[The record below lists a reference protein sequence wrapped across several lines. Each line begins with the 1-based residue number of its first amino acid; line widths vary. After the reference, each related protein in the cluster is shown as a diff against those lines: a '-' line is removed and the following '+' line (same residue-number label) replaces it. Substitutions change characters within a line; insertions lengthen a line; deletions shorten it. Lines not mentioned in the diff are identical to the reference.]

1 MVAMVT
7 TPADVSVTV
16 RATMHPIAGI
26 AGDREV
32 YRQKFLNRAG
42 DNSVS
47 RTAPQ
52 RLSAGHPCVLQDGHT
67 SLHANDSQRASKAR
81 SVRSLPA
88 RSPWGLT
95 SGLGC

>member
-1 MVAMVT
+1 
-7 TPADVSVTV
+7 
-16 RATMHPIAGI
+16 MHPIAGI

-88 RSPWGLT
+88 IAVGPDFWAGMLTIGWPRSPTNACLK
-95 SGLGC
+95 SQ

>member
-1 MVAMVT
+1 
-7 TPADVSVTV
+7 
-16 RATMHPIAGI
+16 MHPIAGI

-67 SLHANDSQRASKAR
+67 SLHANQLSEPPKPAQSGR
-81 SVRSLPA
+81 SRP
-88 RSPWGLT
+88 SPWGLT